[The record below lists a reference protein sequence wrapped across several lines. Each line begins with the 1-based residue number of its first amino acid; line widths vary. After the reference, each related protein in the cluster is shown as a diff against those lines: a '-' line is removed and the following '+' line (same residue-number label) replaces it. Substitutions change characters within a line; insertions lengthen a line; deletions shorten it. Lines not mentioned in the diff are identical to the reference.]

1 MSNTI
6 AAVRKGN
13 HDIAIGNLIGSN
25 MFNILGFVGLTGAIA
40 PITSIAAE
48 VMSRDWPVM
57 LVLTL
62 ILLVMAYGCGL
73 ESLISRGEGIFLLA
87 IQLV

>member
-1 MSNTI
+1 
-6 AAVRKGN
+6 
-13 HDIAIGNLIGSN
+13 
-25 MFNILGFVGLTGAIA
+25 MFNILGVVGLTGAIA

-62 ILLVMAYGCGL
+62 ILLVMVFGFG
-73 ESLISRGEGIFLLA
+73 EGSRLSRREGIFPVSCLSHTSFEFILA
-87 IQLV
+87 SSCCG